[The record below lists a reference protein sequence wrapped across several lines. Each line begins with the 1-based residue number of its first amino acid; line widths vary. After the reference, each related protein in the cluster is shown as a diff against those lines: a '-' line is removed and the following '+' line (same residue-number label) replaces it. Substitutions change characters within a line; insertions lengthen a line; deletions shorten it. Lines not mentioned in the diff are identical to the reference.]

1 MEGFHLEEK
10 GHKKNGRDLKVHL
23 ISEAPFLGRSAQ
35 GVNFRPVDVLLL
47 DNVGGGEQGDP
58 LGDQVGEVDEG
69 GAGGRR
75 AREQEQL
82 WSVVLHMFAHPE
94 EQSEF

>member
-1 MEGFHLEEK
+1 MVTGDSQEE
-10 GHKKNGRDLKVHL
+10 VM
-23 ISEAPFLGRSAQ
+23 I
-35 GVNFRPVDVLLL
+35 FRYTHCIIIYIYHHNHHHHHL
-47 DNVGGGEQGDP
+47 DNVSGGEQGDP
-58 LGDQVGEVDEG
+58 LGDQVGKVDEG

-94 EQSEF
+94 EQREF